1 MNDISEAL
9 YRAAIGP
16 TPSDSGWWMWSWV
29 GWQTAAHKALRDHI
43 DLHNGESQFNHKSTT
58 EDERRMFLLFV
69 AEAIK

>member
-16 TPSDSGWWMWSWV
+16 TPSDGGRWMYSWV
-29 GWQTAAHKALRDHI
+29 GFETSAHYAMRNHI
-43 DLHNGESQFNHKSTT
+43 SMANGESHFNHIRTT
-58 EDERRMFLLFV
+58 ENERRMFMLFV